1 MPAYAARL
9 GALAYDIR
17 GQVQQEAARMEEA
30 GLPVM
35 RLNLGDPAQFGFT
48 APADVVAEVARL
60 LGRAQGYSEAK
71 GLAPARA
78 RVAGYCRGKAIP
90 VRDGDD
96 VYLGNGVSELIIMAA
111 HSLFDE
117 GDEILIPAPDY
128 PLWTAAVRLAGG
140 RSVHYPC
147 DERAGWLPDIAA
159 IGALITRRTKAIVVI
174 NPNNPTGAVYPADV
188 LDDILGLA
196 RRHGL
201 AVLSDEIYDQ
211 LVYEGEHVSA
221 AARAPD
227 VPCLT
232 FNGLSKAYLLAGYR
246 SGWLAVTGPAAE
258 TAGLRRNLDLL
269 AGMRLCPNVPG
280 QWAITVALSAPG
292 QIAADLVLPGGR
304 LREQR
309 DAAWRALT
317 ALPGVSCVRPQGA
330 LYAFPRLDPAV
341 WHIDDDERFVLGLLR
356 EQRVLLVHGRAFNL
370 KDREHLR
377 LVILAPVADLLTA
390 VQRMGAFLSGRR
402 GVTRRPVHHRVPAGS
417 AG

>member
-17 GQVQQEAARMEEA
+17 GQAHQEAARLEAA

-35 RLNLGDPAQFGFT
+35 KLNLGDPAQFGFT
-48 APADVVAEVARL
+48 APAAVVADVGRRL
-60 LGRAQGYSEAK
+60 SQAHGYSDAK

-78 RVAGYCRGKAIP
+78 RVAGYCRGKGIP
-90 VRDGDD
+90 VRDRDD
-96 VYLGNGVSELIIMAA
+96 IYLGNGVSELIMMAA
-111 HSLFDE
+111 QALLDE
-117 GDEILIPAPDY
+117 GDEVLIPAPDY
-128 PLWTAAVRLAGG
+128 PLWTAGVRLAGG

-159 IGALITRRTKAIVVI
+159 IAGLITRRTKAIVVI

-188 LDDILGLA
+188 LDDMLGLA

-227 VPCLT
+227 VPGLT

-269 AGMRLCPNVPG
+269 AAMRLCPNVPG

-292 QIAADLVLPGGR
+292 QVAADLVLPGGR

-330 LYAFPRLDPAV
+330 LYAFPRLDPSI
-341 WHIDDDERFVLGLLR
+341 WHIDDDERFVLDLLR
-356 EQRVLLVHGRAFNL
+356 EQRVLLAHGRAFNL
-370 KDREHLR
+370 PDREHLR
-377 LVILAPVADLLTA
+377 LVTLAPVPDLLTA
-390 VQRMGAFLSGRR
+390 AERMGAFLGGRR
-402 GVTRRPVHHRVPAGS
+402 AVPRRAARQRVPARS

>member
-17 GQVQQEAARMEEA
+17 GRVHQEAARLEEA
-30 GLPVM
+30 GTPVM
-35 RLNLGDPAQFGFT
+35 KLNLGNPAQFGFT
-48 APADVVAEVARL
+48 APAAVVAEVARL
-60 LGRAQGYSEAK
+60 LGRSHGYSEAK

-78 RVAGYCRGKAIP
+78 SVAEYCRGKAIG
-90 VRDGDD
+90 VRDGED
-96 VYLGNGVSELIIMAA
+96 VYLGNGVSELIMMAA
-111 HSLFDE
+111 HALLDE
-117 GDEILIPAPDY
+117 GDEVLIPAPDY

-147 DERAGWLPDIAA
+147 DERAGWLPDTAA
-159 IGALITRRTKAIVVI
+159 MGALITGRTKAMVII
-174 NPNNPTGAVYPADV
+174 NPNNPTGAVYPAGV
-188 LDDILGLA
+188 LDDMLGLA

-211 LVYEGEHVSA
+211 LVYEGEHTSA
-221 AARAPD
+221 AALAPD

-246 SGWLAVTGPAAE
+246 SGWLAVTGPAAQ

-280 QWAITVALSAPG
+280 QCAITVALSEPG
-292 QIAADLVLPGGR
+292 RIAAGLVLPGGR

-317 ALPGVSCVRPQGA
+317 ALPGVSCVKPQGA

-341 WHIDDDERFVLGLLR
+341 WHIDDDERFVLDLLR
-356 EQRVLLVHGRAFNL
+356 EQHVLLAHGRAFNL
-370 KDREHLR
+370 PDRDHLR
-377 LVILAPVADLLTA
+377 LVTLAPAADLVTA
-390 VQRMGAFLSGRR
+390 VQRMGAFLSGR
-402 GVTRRPVHHRVPAGS
+402 VAVPARQRVLAES
-417 AG
+417 AR